1 MPCLHAGPG
10 WEGWWASRR
19 PGRLHKLGRRR
30 QHVLHMLPSEPHRG
44 TFLIPAPGAED
55 TAQETRTWTQRTT
68 CPTGLLGELT
78 ARKVTLLSKGL
89 PPWEQTLW
97 HSELTQCMA
106 SAHSD
111 PLPGLRSRR
120 AQERPLSHNTLN
132 HSPEAGS
139 YNLSR
144 REITVDLP
152 APLGPTSAVTDPDGI
167 ERLKSWNMG
176 TSGRAG

>member
-1 MPCLHAGPG
+1 MVGFKEPRAPAQAQTVQAACSPHAAISAPRRHLSDPR
-10 WEGWWASRR
+10 SRC
-19 PGRLHKLGRRR
+19 RR
-30 QHVLHMLPSEPHRG
+30 QCTGDEEMD
-44 TFLIPAPGAED
+44 AKD
-55 TAQETRTWTQRTT
+55 TT

-78 ARKVTLLSKGL
+78 ARKVTPLSKGL
-89 PPWEQTLW
+89 PPWEQALW
-97 HSELTQCMA
+97 HSKLIQCIA

-111 PLPGLRSRR
+111 PLPRLRSRR

>member
-1 MPCLHAGPG
+1 MPTCPDCTLAPSGRTLRHLRSSDGAGTCSLR
-10 WEGWWASRR
+10 EASSAAQR
-19 PGRLHKLGRRR
+19 PLSAPLSGCRGRCTGDEEL
-30 QHVLHMLPSEPHRG
+30 
-44 TFLIPAPGAED
+44 
-55 TAQETRTWTQRTT
+55 TQRVQ
-68 CPTGLLGELT
+68 CPTGLLGERT
-78 ARKVTLLSKGL
+78 AQKMTPLFKGL
-89 PPWEQTLW
+89 PPREHTVW
-97 HSELTQCMA
+97 HSELTRCMA

-120 AQERPLSHNTLN
+120 ARERPLSHNTLN
-132 HSPEAGS
+132 HSPEPGS

-152 APLGPTSAVTDPDGI
+152 APLGPTSAVTDPDGM